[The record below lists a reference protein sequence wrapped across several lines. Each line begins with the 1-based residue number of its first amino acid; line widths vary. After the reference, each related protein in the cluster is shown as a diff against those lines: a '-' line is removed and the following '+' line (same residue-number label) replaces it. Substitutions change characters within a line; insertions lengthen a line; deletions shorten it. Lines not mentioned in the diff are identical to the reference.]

1 MIRRPGR
8 VATPAALALLLL
20 VIAGGVGVGLA
31 VLAGTQRVYTDAETI
46 RVPAVGAPVRDVL
59 WQPAARLAD
68 WPETDAD
75 EYEAR
80 LSPDG
85 QTMLLVRGRPGG
97 NADILF
103 ARRTEGGWSEPAA
116 LDALNSDADD
126 LGPTFAADGR
136 AIFFYSDREGG
147 FGGFDLWVAERD
159 DAGRW
164 GEPRN
169 LGESV
174 NSTYNEYGPAIA
186 PDGEAILFSSNRPN
200 GPDDDGFGRDR
211 WSATIREDQT
221 ARDYDL
227 FRAPLDGAVPG
238 DARPINELNT
248 RWNEGAPAISPFG
261 DFIYFASD
269 RPGGL
274 GGFDL
279 YRAREVDGA
288 LRRAERLDDTVN
300 STANDLDPSLSMGGY
315 ELHFSSDRAG
325 EGETARYRLYVSRS
339 REVFT
344 ETERV
349 DAGID
354 WDALLG
360 PLLWLLLLLLLL
372 LLALLLARQ
381 AKEDARWR
389 RLSLLAKCLLAS
401 LLAHALLLYLLAF
414 WQVAASIGEALRSPG
429 GRQVIIASSAGTD
442 GLRSQV
448 RGGITELTLT
458 TRDQTGAET
467 PEFTRLLDAATET
480 ARLDAPPTA
489 ATPVERVAEASAD
502 DAAMPEITRP
512 TEIAAHAPETQR
524 QSVDA
529 PDEVR
534 VAQATEADVAPD
546 ATDATSDAAPDAATS
561 VQTAQAALDPTRAP
575 DTTPERVAQA
585 NESDAPLVEPRAAA
599 STIETSAPVSTVAV
613 AEPDAP
619 SAARADE
626 REVAL
631 DAPGASPSP
640 TDVAPPVAVRQS
652 ASPAAIDAPP
662 TDEVAPAPV
671 GTADATDAAPTS
683 VAPADPMS
691 AAPAPPALAG
701 VSTASPSEQQ
711 TQRRVGEET
720 LAINPETAQPDG
732 ATVAAPVVT
741 TSASRAAAVPTDS
754 STPEAPTPV
763 VTETAALADAQLSAL
778 ASTDAP
784 ALAGIEADAPSAEI
798 AAATPTDGARAAEA
812 DTAPPSLAPTL
823 AAHAANPSIEAQP
836 TSSAVALDAPQTT
849 EVADASLA
857 SAAAAA
863 EASSSTDAPAP
874 TPDVGPIE
882 LPGAIALN
890 APAPT
895 ESASQEDSESPVG
908 ALAPAVA
915 AATDAPAP
923 AVPSDLTPSTPS
935 MLTPDIATPAVALGT
950 LASPPTA
957 PSESAAPA
965 EAIEPSSTV
974 ALDLPA
980 MDALSF
986 DLPEAG
992 SGGANAESAAIG
1004 IAATTVTADD
1014 AAPAMRLD
1022 PAPVALASILPETT
1036 MIDDD
1041 SLAPMART
1049 SDANPRNAPTMSPN
1063 AAATPAR
1070 TPGSIEPNLLIPMEF
1085 APPAE
1090 AYAQRDEEVRRDLV
1104 EQLGGSEETEAAVAN
1119 ALAWLARMQSESGA
1133 WDADAPGIDCDDCG
1147 GVTNIQSDV
1156 ALTGL
1161 ALLCFL
1167 GADHTHTQPGPYQ
1180 DTVRRGLEWLV
1191 AQQRPDGD
1199 LRGRES
1205 MYSHGIAS
1213 IALAESFGM
1222 TGDPSLRPRVSS
1234 AVDFIIDARNRET
1247 GGWRYAPRQLGDTS
1261 VLGWQVMAL
1270 VSARRSGV
1278 DVPEA
1283 IFDVADDWLDLVDTR
1298 SRPGLYAYQPG
1309 ERPTFAMT
1317 AEGMFVRQLL
1327 GDEPGQAH
1335 MVNSADFVLRE
1346 LPDWTRDPNTYGW
1359 YYATLAMFQHQGDAW
1374 AQWNEAVSR
1383 ELLAQQVDAG
1393 PMAGSWAPADRWS
1406 QIGGRIYQTAICTL
1420 SLEVYYRYLP
1430 RFMQADA
1437 RPVGDRGAGQ

>member
-20 VIAGGVGVGLA
+20 VIAGGVGIGLA

-46 RVPAVGAPVRDVL
+46 RVPAAGAPVRDVL
-59 WQPAARLAD
+59 WQPAERLES

-85 QTMLLVRGRPGG
+85 QSMLLVRGRPGG
-97 NADILF
+97 TADILI
-103 ARRTEGGWSEPAA
+103 AQRIDGAWSEPEP
-116 LDALNSDADD
+116 LHALNSDADD
-126 LGPTFAADGR
+126 LGPTFAPDGR
-136 AIFFYSDREGG
+136 TIYFYSDRDGG
-147 FGGFDLWVAERD
+147 LGGFDLWASDRD
-159 DAGRW
+159 EAGRW

-169 LGESV
+169 LGATV
-174 NSTYNEYGPAIA
+174 NTTYNEYGPAVSPEGDSLI
-186 PDGEAILFSSNRPN
+186 FSSNRPN

-211 WSATIREDQT
+211 WSATIREDQS

-227 FRAPLDGAVPG
+227 FRAPLVDGAPG
-238 DARPINELNT
+238 DAAPIDALNT
-248 RWNEGAPAISPFG
+248 RWNEGAPALSPFG
-261 DFIYFASD
+261 DFLYFASD

-288 LRRAERLDDTVN
+288 LRPAERLDDTVN
-300 STANDLDPSLSMGGY
+300 SPANDLDPSLSMGGY
-315 ELHFSSDRAG
+315 ELHFSSDRAL
-325 EGETARYRLYVSRS
+325 EGDGARYRLYVSRS

-360 PLLWLLLLLLLL
+360 PLLWLSLLLLLL

-381 AKEDARWR
+381 AKDDARWR
-389 RLSLLAKCLLAS
+389 RLSLLARCLLAS

-458 TRDQTGAET
+458 TRDQSGAET
-467 PEFTRLLDAATET
+467 PEFTRLLDAATAT
-480 ARLDAPPTA
+480 AQLDAPPTT
-489 ATPVERVAEASAD
+489 ATPIERVAEASAD
-502 DAAMPEITRP
+502 DAEAPQSAQP
-512 TEIAAHAPETQR
+512 TEITARAPDAAQQA
-524 QSVDA
+524 VAA

-534 VAQATEADVAPD
+534 IAQATEAELTPD
-546 ATDATSDAAPDAATS
+546 AAEATSDAAPEAVTP

-575 DTTPERVAQA
+575 DAAPEQVAQA
-585 NESDAPLVEPRAAA
+585 SESDAPLADPSAVTP
-599 STIETSAPVSTVAV
+599 TIDPSAPQSTVAV
-613 AEPDAP
+613 AQPDSP
-619 SAARADE
+619 TAARAEE
-626 REVAL
+626 RQVAL
-631 DAPGASPSP
+631 DAPNADASP
-640 TDVAPPVAVRQS
+640 TEVAPPVAVRQ
-652 ASPAAIDAPP
+652 AAAPATVEAAPSEDA
-662 TDEVAPAPV
+662 APAPV
-671 GTADATDAAPTS
+671 VTAEATDAAPTS
-683 VAPADPMS
+683 VAPTDPVS

-701 VSTASPSEQQ
+701 VDTASPSEQQ

-720 LAINPETAQPDG
+720 LAIDPQSAQPDG

-741 TSASRAAAVPTDS
+741 ASASRAAAVPTDAP
-754 STPEAPTPV
+754 TPETPTPV
-763 VTETAALADAQLSAL
+763 VADSAAVRDAQPSAVS
-778 ASTDAP
+778 ASEAP
-784 ALAGIEADAPSAEI
+784 VLAGIDADAPSAEI
-798 AAATPTDGARAAEA
+798 ATATPTDGAQASQAEIA
-812 DTAPPSLAPTL
+812 TPDLAPSIAADAALPAIAATQEARTVDL
-823 AAHAANPSIEAQP
+823 AAKSAVEGP
-836 TSSAVALDAPQTT
+836 TSSLANA
-849 EVADASLA
+849 A
-857 SAAAAA
+857 SASEAAP
-863 EASSSTDAPAP
+863 STDAP
-874 TPDVGPIE
+874 TPKPAIGAIA
-882 LPGAIALN
+882 LPGAIALD
-890 APAPT
+890 APAPN
-895 ESASQEDSESPVG
+895 EADSRTGDEAPLA

-915 AATDAPAP
+915 NATDAPA
-923 AVPSDLTPSTPS
+923 VPSESAPATSS
-935 MLTPDIATPAVALGT
+935 MLTPNIAAPAVELGSLAT
-950 LASPPTA
+950 LPTA
-957 PSESAAPA
+957 PMESASPSDAA
-965 EAIEPSSTV
+965 QPSSTV

-986 DLPEAG
+986 ALPGAEA
-992 SGGANAESAAIG
+992 AD
-1004 IAATTVTADD
+1004 AATEQEAAGLAAAETAPATDAPAVRVD
-1014 AAPAMRLD
+1014 AAPL
-1022 PAPVALASILPETT
+1022 ALAAISPEAAT
-1036 MIDDD
+1036 IEDDT
-1041 SLAPMART
+1041 LAPTART
-1049 SDANPRNAPTMSPN
+1049 SDADPRNAPSMSPN
-1063 AAATPAR
+1063 AAATPTR

-1090 AYAQRDEEVRRDLV
+1090 AYAQRDEETRRDLV
-1104 EQLGGSEETEAAVAN
+1104 EQLGGSEETEAAVAD

-1180 DTVRRGLEWLV
+1180 DTVRRGLAWLV

-1213 IALAESFGM
+1213 IALAEAYGM
-1222 TGDPSLRPRVSS
+1222 TGDPALRDRVSS

-1283 IFDVADDWLDLVDTR
+1283 IFEVADDWLDLVDMR

-1327 GDEPGQAH
+1327 GDEPEQDH

-1383 ELLAQQVDAG
+1383 ELLAQQVQAG
-1393 PMAGSWAPADRWS
+1393 AMAGSWAPADRWS

-1437 RPVGDRGAGQ
+1437 QPVGERGAGR